1 MSVHLLVVFSLLLVL
16 VPILVL
22 MAVAWKELQLR
33 VPQTRDAIIE
43 RAREDVRR
51 RVTSA
56 QVLRYANSTR
66 RTARATLFT
75 PRDKRKRV
83 LGRTLPRPPVPS
95 VSGARP
101 TRHV

>member
-1 MSVHLLVVFSLLLVL
+1 MSVHLLVLFSLLVVL
-16 VPILVL
+16 VPILAL
-22 MAVAWKELQLR
+22 MAVAWKELQSR
-33 VPQTRDAIIE
+33 VAQTRDAIME

-56 QVLRYANSTR
+56 QVSRYNNSTR
-66 RTARATLFT
+66 RTPRATLFT

-83 LGRTLPRPPVPS
+83 LGRTPPRPPVPS